1 MKERRIAMTLSECLM
16 YNIRRDARVLYIRSR
31 RQSRTP
37 KRSEGS
43 VMEAERL
50 DRIAA
55 RQLDNRLEDEEMF
68 RERGE

>member
-1 MKERRIAMTLSECLM
+1 MTLSECLM
-16 YNIRRDARVLYIRSR
+16 YNIRRDARVLYIR
-31 RQSRTP
+31 SRTP

-68 RERGE
+68 RERGA

>member
-1 MKERRIAMTLSECLM
+1 MTLSECLM
-16 YNIRRDARVLYIRSR
+16 YKIRRDGRVLYIRSR
-31 RQSRTP
+31 GQSRTP

>member
-1 MKERRIAMTLSECLM
+1 
-16 YNIRRDARVLYIRSR
+16 
-31 RQSRTP
+31 
-37 KRSEGS
+37 
-43 VMEAERL
+43 MEAERL